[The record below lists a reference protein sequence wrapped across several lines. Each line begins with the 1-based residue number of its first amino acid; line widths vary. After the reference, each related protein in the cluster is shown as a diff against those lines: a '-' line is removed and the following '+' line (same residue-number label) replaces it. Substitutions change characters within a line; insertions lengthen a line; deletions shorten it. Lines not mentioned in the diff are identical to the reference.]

1 MSHAV
6 PLNRAGHEA
15 AESELESAAAGSHV
29 VHFFEEQPFLFD
41 TVARFLGA
49 GLEAGDALVI
59 IATPEHAA
67 GFLARLDDSRVQLA
81 VAEGRLHRFDAR
93 ETLAQFMVK
102 GSPDR
107 DTFHRLFDEILSRAT
122 NGRSGARVRAYG
134 EMVDLLWRDGLE
146 SAAVELE
153 ELWNETCSRHSL
165 SLLCAYAMAN
175 FYKRVNRLEL
185 DDVRRLH
192 DHVVPGESAK
202 DPEELGS
209 SSEVERLRE
218 RVRSLE
224 GENEQLRA
232 FDRARR
238 GSASERLQE
247 RDERFRLLVESVKDY
262 AIFILDPNGVV
273 VTWNAGAER
282 IKGYKAAEIIGKHFS
297 MFYLREEVASGKCE
311 MELAAALAEG
321 RFEDEG
327 WRLRRDGSRF
337 WANVVITPLRDP
349 SGTAVGFAKVTRDL
363 TERVRAESERVQ
375 LARIEEAQRRKD
387 EFLAIMGHEL
397 RNPLAPLVTAAHM
410 IRLRGGR
417 ATEKEM
423 GILDRQLRQM
433 TTIVSD
439 LLDASHAMRDKVELS
454 LQVLEIGAV
463 LADAVDLASPLIEA
477 RHHELVI
484 EVPGRGLLVN
494 VDTSRMAQVFGN
506 VLNNA
511 AKYTPPGGTIRV
523 RATRRGDQVEVV
535 IEDNG
540 QGIAPRMRD
549 QIFDLF
555 TQGDHGLERD
565 GGGLGIG
572 LAIARNLVKEH
583 HGEILAESDGV
594 GRGSRFTI
602 RLPRALVQP
611 RAVAT
616 TPKTAT
622 ASRRILIADD
632 NRDSVEL
639 MQELLK
645 HSGHDVRVAFDG
657 PATLEVCRQFKP
669 DTVFLDI
676 GLPGLDGYEVAKRI
690 RAIPSCER
698 IQIVAITGYAREEDR
713 ARALESGFTDHVAK
727 PIDLDRFS
735 KLLAAPNG

>member
-1 MSHAV
+1 MSQAV
-6 PLNRAGHEA
+6 PVNRVEHEA
-15 AESELESAAAGSHV
+15 VESSHV
-29 VHFFEEQPFLFD
+29 VQFFEEEPFLFEA
-41 TVARFLGA
+41 VARFLGA
-49 GLEAGDALVI
+49 GLDAGDALVI
-59 IATPEHAA
+59 IATPEHTE
-67 GFLARLDDSRVQLA
+67 GFLARLDDARVKLA
-81 VAEGRLHRFDAR
+81 VAEGRLHFLDAR

-107 DTFHRLFDEILSRAT
+107 DRFHRLLDEILSRAT

-134 EMVDLLWRDGLE
+134 EMVDLLWRDGSE
-146 SAAVELE
+146 SAAIELE
-153 ELWNETCSRHSL
+153 ELWNEACAAHRL

-175 FYKRVNRLEL
+175 FYKRVNGADLG
-185 DDVRRLH
+185 DVCRLH
-192 DHVVPGESAK
+192 RHVLPSERATH
-202 DPEELGS
+202 PEELGGS
-209 SSEVERLRE
+209 ASELARLRE

-232 FDRARR
+232 VDRAVRDL
-238 GSASERLQE
+238 ASERLQH
-247 RDERFRLLVESVKDY
+247 RDERFRLLVETVKDY
-262 AIFILDPNGVV
+262 AIFMLDPSGVV

-282 IKGYKAAEIIGKHFS
+282 IKGYKAEEILGKHFS
-297 MFYLREEVASGKCE
+297 TFYLPEEIASGKCE
-311 MELAAALAEG
+311 MELATAVAEG

-327 WRLRRDGSRF
+327 WRLRQDGSRF
-337 WANVVITPLRDP
+337 WANVVITPLRAP
-349 SGTAVGFAKVTRDL
+349 SGLLIGFAKVTRDL

-439 LLDASHAMRDKVELS
+439 LLDASHAMRDKIELS
-454 LQVLEIGAV
+454 LEVMEIGAV
-463 LADAVDLASPLIEA
+463 LADAFDLASPLIEA

-484 EVPGRGLLVN
+484 EVPERGLSVN

-511 AKYTPPGGTIRV
+511 AKYTAPGGLIKV
-523 RATRRGDQVEVV
+523 RATRHGDHVEVV
-535 IEDNG
+535 VEDNG

-555 TQGDHGLERD
+555 TQGSQGLERE

-572 LAIARNLVKEH
+572 LAIARNLVRQH
-583 HGEILAESDGV
+583 RGEIVAESDGI

-602 RLPRALVQP
+602 RLPHAVVRP
-611 RAVAT
+611 RAVEAP
-616 TPKTAT
+616 PKTPDGR
-622 ASRRILIADD
+622 RRILIADD

-639 MQELLK
+639 MQELLE

-657 PATLEVCRQFKP
+657 PGALELCERFKP

-676 GLPGLDGYEVAKRI
+676 GLPGLDGYEVVKRI

-698 IQIVAITGYAREEDR
+698 IQVVAITGYAREEDR
-713 ARALESGFTDHVAK
+713 ARALESGFSDHVAK
-727 PIDLDRFS
+727 PIDLDCFS
-735 KLLAAPNG
+735 KLLAAPTG